1 MDTLNFTSRPD
12 GGQIRLMEAI
22 ARKVFHLPRIVA
34 SFVMIAGAAAATAFF
49 LDSGEMVAPL
59 FLLCLTITALYGLL
73 LFYALRRRTALLRA
87 IRQSGDRPAGLSF
100 SEDGFFVSRQDA
112 EARFLSYADVCAQYW
127 CGDNYLLHV
136 DNEDCREMFCIPVSG
151 ESFDGLYELASLL
164 QKKKKPLTRL
174 NIAITKGV

>member
-1 MDTLNFTSRPD
+1 MDTLSFTSRPD

-22 ARKVFHLPRIVA
+22 IRKVFHLPRIA
-34 SFVMIAGAAAATAFF
+34 AAFAMIAGATAVTGSFW
-49 LDSGEMVAPL
+49 DSGEMVAPL
-59 FLLCLTITALYGLL
+59 FLLCLTITVLHGLL
-73 LFYALRRRTALLRA
+73 LLYALRRRAALLRA
-87 IRQSGDRPAGLSF
+87 VRQSGDKPAGLSF

-112 EARFLSYADVCAQYW
+112 ETRSLPYTDVCAQYW
-127 CGDNYLLHV
+127 CGDSYLLHV

-174 NIAITKGV
+174 SIAI